1 MPNPGFGGRP
11 VCGDNLVPKHPAAAQ
26 LWSQEHV
33 DVPGRSRED
42 GVEHAL
48 EVRAVSLRFGGVRA
62 LSEVS
67 FVVNEGE
74 LFSIIGPNGA
84 GKTSIVNCI
93 SGRYTPTEG
102 RLLYRGK
109 DITGVKPN
117 ARASLGIGR
126 TFQNLA
132 LFHHM
137 SVLDNI
143 MVGRH
148 HLLKNNFVT
157 GSLYWLTGARSEE
170 LAHRRR
176 VEEII
181 DFLDLQAVRKATA
194 GTLPY
199 GLRKRVELARAM
211 ALEPKLILLD
221 EPMAGMNFEEKEDMA
236 RYIVDLNEEFGMTVV
251 MIEHDMG
258 VVMDI
263 SHRVVVLDFGRKIAD
278 GDPAAVLADPH
289 VRRAY
294 LGEEDELLVDPDE
307 TPAPAEA
314 AG

>member
-1 MPNPGFGGRP
+1 M
-11 VCGDNLVPKHPAAAQ
+11 
-26 LWSQEHV
+26 
-33 DVPGRSRED
+33 
-42 GVEHAL
+42 EHAL
-48 EVRAVSLRFGGVRA
+48 EVRNVSLRFGGVRA

-67 FVVNEGE
+67 FAVNDGE

-93 SGRYTPTEG
+93 SGRYRPTEG
-102 RLLYRGK
+102 QLLYHGR
-109 DITGVKPN
+109 DITALKPN
-117 ARASLGIGR
+117 ARAPLGIGR

-148 HLLKNNFVT
+148 HLLKNNFLT
-157 GSLYWLTGARSEE
+157 GALYWLGARREE
-170 LAHRRR
+170 LQHRHK

-181 DFLDLQAVRKATA
+181 DFLDLQSVRKATA
-194 GTLPY
+194 GTLSY

-263 SHRVVVLDFGRKIAD
+263 SNRVVVLDFGRKIAE
-278 GDPAAVLADPH
+278 GEPAAVLADPH
-289 VRRAY
+289 VKRAY
-294 LGEEDELLVDPDE
+294 LGEEDEVLTDPDD
-307 TPAPAEA
+307 APAHSA
-314 AG
+314 AERVA

>member
-1 MPNPGFGGRP
+1 
-11 VCGDNLVPKHPAAAQ
+11 L
-26 LWSQEHV
+26 
-33 DVPGRSRED
+33 
-42 GVEHAL
+42 EHAL
-48 EVRAVSLRFGGVRA
+48 EVRNVSLRFGGVRA

-67 FVVNEGE
+67 FAVNDGE

-93 SGRYTPTEG
+93 SGRYRPTEG
-102 RLLYRGK
+102 HLFYHGR
-109 DITGVKPN
+109 DITALKPN
-117 ARASLGIGR
+117 ARAPLGIGR

-148 HLLKNNFVT
+148 HLLKNNFFT
-157 GSLYWLTGARSEE
+157 GALYWLGARREE
-170 LAHRRR
+170 LEHRHK

-181 DFLDLQAVRKATA
+181 DFLDLQSVRKATA
-194 GTLPY
+194 GTLSY

-263 SHRVVVLDFGRKIAD
+263 SNRVVVLDFGRKIAE
-278 GDPAAVLADPH
+278 GDPAEVLADPH
-289 VRRAY
+289 VKRAY
-294 LGEEDELLVDPDE
+294 LGEEDEVLVDPDD
-307 TPAPAEA
+307 APDHPPIAERVA
-314 AG
+314 

>member
-1 MPNPGFGGRP
+1 ME
-11 VCGDNLVPKHPAAAQ
+11 K
-26 LWSQEHV
+26 
-33 DVPGRSRED
+33 
-42 GVEHAL
+42 GVERAL
-48 EVRAVSLRFGGVRA
+48 ELRAVSLRFDGIHA
-62 LSEVS
+62 LTDVS
-67 FVVNEGE
+67 FTVNDGE

-102 RLLYRGK
+102 RLLYGGR
-109 DITGVKPN
+109 DIAGLKTN
-117 ARASLGIGR
+117 ARAALGIGR

-148 HLLKNNFVT
+148 HLLRNNFIT
-157 GSLYWLTGARSEE
+157 GPLYWLSRARSEE
-170 LAHRRR
+170 LAHRRK

-236 RYIVDLNEEFGMTVV
+236 RYIVDLNEEFGMTVM

-263 SHRVVVLDFGRKIAD
+263 SHRVLVLDFGRKIAE
-278 GDPAAVLADPH
+278 GHPTAVLADPH
-289 VRRAY
+289 VKRAY
-294 LGEEDELLVDPDE
+294 LGEEDEVLIDLDE
-307 TPAPAEA
+307 PPPRPVEIA
-314 AG
+314 

>member
-1 MPNPGFGGRP
+1 
-11 VCGDNLVPKHPAAAQ
+11 
-26 LWSQEHV
+26 
-33 DVPGRSRED
+33 
-42 GVEHAL
+42 VERAL
-48 EVRAVSLRFGGVRA
+48 EVRAVSLRFGGIHA
-62 LSEVS
+62 LTDVS
-67 FVVNEGE
+67 FTVYDGE

-84 GKTSIVNCI
+84 GKTSMVNCI

-102 RLLYRGK
+102 RLLYRGR
-109 DITGVKPN
+109 DIAGLKPN
-117 ARASLGIGR
+117 TRASLGIGR

-132 LFHHM
+132 LFQHM

-148 HLLKNNFVT
+148 HLLKNNFIT
-157 GSLYWLTGARSEE
+157 GSLYWLTRARSEE
-170 LAHRRR
+170 LAHRHK

-194 GTLPY
+194 GTLSY

-236 RYIVDLNEEFGMTVV
+236 RYIVDLNEEFGMTVM

-263 SHRVVVLDFGRKIAD
+263 SHRVLVLDFGRKIAE
-278 GDPAAVLADPH
+278 GHPTAVLADSH
-289 VRRAY
+289 VKRAY
-294 LGEEDELLVDPDE
+294 LGEEDEVLTDPDE
-307 TPAPAEA
+307 PPLRPAEID
-314 AG
+314 